1 MVAKRKIIKIAKVMF
16 KNSLRNGLLD
26 TSKIRIIVAKI
37 TKLKPEGFLQIL
49 KVYQK
54 LVAQQVAKEEVVVE
68 SATPLAKNQ
77 EKEIIKRTKAQNIRY
92 KLNRDMV
99 FGAKITHGDW
109 IYDASLDAK
118 LEQLTSDV

>member
-1 MVAKRKIIKIAKVMF
+1 MVAKRKIIKITKV
-16 KNSLRNGLLD
+16 
-26 TSKIRIIVAKI
+26 
-37 TKLKPEGFLQIL
+37 KPEGFLQIL

-118 LEQLTSDV
+118 LEQLTSD